1 MQRIAATIALAAALA
16 CPVYAAERAHPRLHT
31 FESTKPDALWS
42 ALMAG
47 NHRYVGGSLE
57 YRTLRERRHATAA
70 SQNPPVTVLSCADS
84 RVPPELIF
92 DRTVGDL
99 FVVRVAG
106 NIADDFELASL
117 EFAIANGWTKLIV
130 VMGHEECGAVKAA
143 LEAGD
148 PPTPSLVAL
157 VTRIRESLHHDADRE
172 SLRTATDANAR
183 YTAEYLTTHSAVIR
197 EAVRQGK
204 VKIVSAYY
212 AFDGTVTQLH

>member
-1 MQRIAATIALAAALA
+1 MRNFAVAFTLTAALA
-16 CPVYAAERAHPRLHT
+16 LPLHAAEHAHPRPHT
-31 FESTKPDALWS
+31 FESTKTDALWS

-57 YRTLRERRHATAA
+57 YRTLRERRSATAKA
-70 SQNPPVTVLSCADS
+70 QNPPVTVLSCADS

-106 NIADDFELASL
+106 NIADDFELASI

-130 VMGHEECGAVKAA
+130 IMGHEECGAVKAA
-143 LEAGD
+143 LEPGD
-148 PPTPSLVAL
+148 PPTPSLLAL
-157 VTRIRESLHHDADRE
+157 VTRIREALHADADRE
-172 SLRTATDANAR
+172 NLRAATDANTR
-183 YTAEYLTTHSAVIR
+183 YTAEYLTTHSKVIKDAV
-197 EAVRQGK
+197 EKGT

-212 AFDGTVTQLH
+212 AFDGSVMKLH